1 MKEKKEEKAKH
12 KEDNES
18 VIDEGEN
25 PEEGNDVTETPA
37 VEDGGS
43 DETGGDTAD
52 DGSNQTETP
61 AETDDGTAET
71 P

>member
-1 MKEKKEEKAKH
+1 M
-12 KEDNES
+12 
-18 VIDEGEN
+18 IDEWEN
-25 PEEGNDVTETPA
+25 PEEGNDLTETPA

-61 AETDDGTAET
+61 TETDDGTAET